1 MLIVV
6 SPAKKLDFETP
17 LPTKRNTQPA
27 FLENS
32 QILIDQM
39 RTFSALDIADFMDVS
54 MNIAELNFNRFKQWE
69 KPFTARN
76 ARPAA
81 LAFKG
86 DVYAGLNAQDFSSDD
101 FTYLQKHLRIL
112 SGLYGYLKPL
122 DLIQPY
128 RLEMGR
134 KVVTDQ
140 GKNLYEFWGNRITEA
155 LNKELAKQKQP
166 TLINLASIEYFKVV
180 KRKQL
185 EADIITPQFKD
196 WKNGQYKM
204 IGFFAKKARGMMT
217 RYITLNR
224 LESAAEIKDF
234 NADGYG
240 FNEAMSEGN
249 NWVFTRKIA

>member
-6 SPAKKLDFETP
+6 SPAKKLDFESP

-27 FLENS
+27 FLDNS
-32 QILIDQM
+32 QMLIDQM
-39 RTFSALDIADFMDVS
+39 RTYSALDIAEFMDVS
-54 MNIAELNFNRFKQWE
+54 MKIAELNFERFEQWE
-69 KPFTARN
+69 KPFTAKN

-86 DVYAGLNAQDFSSDD
+86 DVYEGLNAQDFSSDD
-101 FTYLQKHLRIL
+101 FSFLQKHLRIL

-122 DLIQPY
+122 DLMQPY

-134 KVVTDQ
+134 KVVTEH
-140 GKNLYEFWGNRITEA
+140 GKNLYEFWGERVTDA
-155 LNKELAKQKQP
+155 LNKELTKQKNP

-185 EADIITPQFKD
+185 EANIITPQFKD

-204 IGFFAKKARGMMT
+204 IGFYAKKARGMMT
-217 RYITLNR
+217 RHITLNR
-224 LESAAEIKDF
+224 IESAEDVKSF
-234 NADGYG
+234 NADGYSY
-240 FNEAMSEGN
+240 NETMSEGN
-249 NWVFTRKIA
+249 NWVFTRKVA